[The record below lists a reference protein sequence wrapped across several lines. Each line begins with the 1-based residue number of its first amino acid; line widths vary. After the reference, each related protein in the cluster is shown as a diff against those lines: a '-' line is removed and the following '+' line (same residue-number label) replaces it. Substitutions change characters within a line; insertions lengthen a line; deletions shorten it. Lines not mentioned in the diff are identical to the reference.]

1 MANLKQIRK
10 RISSVK
16 STQKITRAMK
26 MVAGARLTRAQQR
39 ITALRP
45 YAVQTGKVLAE
56 VTAAGEAEAHATG
69 SESAH
74 PLLARRAVKSVLLLV
89 ITSDR
94 GQCGAFNTNILRAAE
109 RERQQR
115 QAQGQK
121 VELAVIGRK
130 GRDFYQRRRIALFH
144 VFSSIWEKLEMETVR
159 VVARKVLG
167 PFLSGEV
174 DSIQLVYNEF
184 KSAMTQR
191 VVVEPLFPLAPAK
204 PVESKGDEKGGAE
217 PRDNEPAA
225 LINPDEFL
233 FEPNKEALLE
243 RLVPMYVEISLL
255 RALYESMASE
265 LGARMTAMDS
275 ATKNAAEV
283 IGQLTLQYN
292 RARQAAITTELMEII
307 GGAEA
312 LKD

>member
-1 MANLKQIRK
+1 LANLKQIRK
-10 RISSVK
+10 RIASVK

-39 ITALRP
+39 IVALRP

-56 VTAAGEAEAHATG
+56 VTAAGEAEAAETG
-69 SESAH
+69 TESEH
-74 PLLARRAVKSVLLLV
+74 PLLTRRAVSSVLLLV

-109 RERQQR
+109 RERR
-115 QAQGQK
+115 DREAQGQK
-121 VELAVIGRK
+121 VQIAVIGRK
-130 GRDFYQRRRIALFH
+130 GRDFYQRRRVGLFH
-144 VFSSIWEKLEMETVR
+144 VFSSIWERLEMETAR
-159 VVARKVLG
+159 VVARKVLR
-167 PFLSGEV
+167 PFLLGEV
-174 DSIQLVYNEF
+174 DSVQLVYNEF

-204 PVESKGDEKGGAE
+204 PVEARSGEKAGS
-217 PRDNEPAA
+217 PQRDDDIPA

-275 ATKNAAEV
+275 ATKNASEV
-283 IGQLTLQYN
+283 IAQLTLQYN

>member
-10 RISSVK
+10 RIASVK

-39 ITALRP
+39 IVALRP
-45 YAVQTGKVLAE
+45 YAVQTAKVLAE
-56 VTAAGEAEAHATG
+56 VTAAGVAEAEESGTD
-69 SESAH
+69 SEH
-74 PLLARRAVKSVLLLV
+74 PLLARRPVKSVLLLV

-109 RERQQR
+109 RERR
-115 QAQGQK
+115 EREAAGQEVK
-121 VELAVIGRK
+121 IAVIGRK
-130 GRDFYQRRRIALFH
+130 GRDFYQRRKIPLFH
-144 VFSSIWEKLEMETVR
+144 VFSGIWEKLGPETAR
-159 VVARKVLG
+159 VVARRVLA
-167 PFLSGEV
+167 PFLRGEV
-174 DSIQLVYNEF
+174 DSIQVVYNEF
-184 KSAMTQR
+184 KSAMTQK
-191 VVVEPLFPLAPAK
+191 VVVEPLFPLAPVK
-204 PVESKGDEKGGAE
+204 PAEGKADEAV
-217 PRDNEPAA
+217 A
-225 LINPDEFL
+225 LVNPDEFL
-233 FEPNKEALLE
+233 FEPSKEALLE

-255 RALYESMASE
+255 RSLYESMASE

-275 ATKNAAEV
+275 ATKNASEV
-283 IGQLTLQYN
+283 IGQLTLVYN

>member
-1 MANLKQIRK
+1 MANLKQIRR

-39 ITALRP
+39 IVALRP
-45 YAVQTGKVLAE
+45 YAVQTAKVLAS
-56 VTAAGEAEAHATG
+56 VTAAGDAEAEESG
-69 SESAH
+69 QESEH
-74 PLLARRAVKSVLLLV
+74 PLLARRPIKSVLLLV

-109 RERQQR
+109 RERR
-115 QAQGQK
+115 EREASGQK
-121 VELAVIGRK
+121 VLVAVIGRK
-130 GRDFYQRRRIALFH
+130 GRDFYQRRKIPLYH
-144 VFSSIWEKLEMETVR
+144 VFSGIWEKLQTETAR
-159 VVARKVLG
+159 VVARKVLR
-167 PFLSGEV
+167 PFLQGEV

-184 KSAMTQR
+184 KSAMTQK
-191 VVVEPLFPLAPAK
+191 VTVEPLFPLPQPK
-204 PVESKGDEKGGAE
+204 PLEVKGDE
-217 PRDNEPAA
+217 AA
-225 LINPDEFL
+225 TFTSQDEFL
-233 FEPNKEALLE
+233 FEPSKEALLE

-283 IGQLTLQYN
+283 IDRLTLQYN

>member
-1 MANLKQIRK
+1 LANLKQIRR

-39 ITALRP
+39 IVALRP
-45 YAVQTGKVLAE
+45 YAVQTAKVLAE
-56 VTAAGEAEAHATG
+56 VTAAGEAEAEESGTE
-69 SESAH
+69 SEH
-74 PLLARRAVKSVLLLV
+74 PLLARRPVQSILLLV

-109 RERQQR
+109 RERR
-115 QAQGQK
+115 EREAQGQK
-121 VELAVIGRK
+121 VLLAVIGRK
-130 GRDFYQRRRIALFH
+130 GRDFYQRRKIPLFH
-144 VFSSIWEKLEMETVR
+144 VFSGIWEKLGPDTAR
-159 VVARKVLG
+159 VVARKVLR
-167 PFLSGEV
+167 PFLTGEV

-184 KSAMTQR
+184 KSAMTQK
-191 VVVEPLFPLAPAK
+191 VSVEPLFPLAAAK
-204 PVESKGDEKGGAE
+204 PVELKGEEATGTVNK
-217 PRDNEPAA
+217 
-225 LINPDEFL
+225 DEFL

-255 RALYESMASE
+255 RSLYESMASE

-275 ATKNAAEV
+275 ATKNASEV
-283 IGQLTLQYN
+283 IDRLTLVYN

>member
-1 MANLKQIRK
+1 
-10 RISSVK
+10 
-16 STQKITRAMK
+16 MK

-39 ITALRP
+39 IVALRP
-45 YAVQTGKVLAE
+45 YAVQTAKVLAE
-56 VTAAGEAEAHATG
+56 VTAAGEAEAEASGTD
-69 SESAH
+69 SEH
-74 PLLARRAVKSVLLLV
+74 PLLARRPVQSVLMLV

-109 RERQQR
+109 RERR
-115 QAQGQK
+115 EREAQGQT
-121 VELAVIGRK
+121 VHIAVIGRK
-130 GRDFYQRRRIALFH
+130 GRDFYQRRKIPLFH
-144 VFSSIWEKLEMETVR
+144 VFSGIWEKLGPDTAR
-159 VVARKVLG
+159 VVARKVLR
-167 PFLSGEV
+167 PFLGGEV

-184 KSAMTQR
+184 KSAMTQK

-204 PVESKGDEKGGAE
+204 AAELKGDE
-217 PRDNEPAA
+217 AA
-225 LINPDEFL
+225 RENANVNKDEFL

-255 RALYESMASE
+255 RSLYESMASE

-275 ATKNAAEV
+275 ATKNASEV
-283 IGQLTLQYN
+283 IGQLTLVYN